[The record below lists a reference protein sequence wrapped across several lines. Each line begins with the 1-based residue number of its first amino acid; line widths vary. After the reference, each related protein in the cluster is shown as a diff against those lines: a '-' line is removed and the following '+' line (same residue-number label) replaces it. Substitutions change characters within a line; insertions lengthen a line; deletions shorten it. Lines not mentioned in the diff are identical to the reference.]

1 MTESHEEE
9 AGHEKGYSHV
19 LMEEILEDM
28 YHKDQILAK
37 EIGIINDTRCELKF
51 VFPPFTKTILPLPHV
66 SSDQMQLACIEGLY
80 CTIGHAIKQKALKDV
95 NIDYST
101 FLANRHHVAILEEG
115 KEYRREVHPDK
126 EEKLA
131 FFIQGYGI
139 KKFRRE
145 FYYVIVS
152 IDGFLREH
160 FTCLIPTDFS
170 ITSPLPPSPSPSLLV
185 PQTSESPQMPPPS

>member
-9 AGHEKGYSHV
+9 AGHEKGYSDV
-19 LMEEILEDM
+19 LMEEILGDM

-37 EIGIINDTRCELKF
+37 EIGIINDTRCELTF
-51 VFPPFTKTILPLPHV
+51 VFPPFTKTIHPLPHV

-101 FLANRHHVAILEEG
+101 FLANRHHVAIREEG
-115 KEYRREVHPDK
+115 KEYRREMHTG
-126 EEKLA
+126 EEAKLA

-152 IDGFLREH
+152 IDGFLRGH
-160 FTCLIPTDFS
+160 FTCL
-170 ITSPLPPSPSPSLLV
+170 LPIDVMSKTQEPSSNPD
-185 PQTSESPQMPPPS
+185 SEPVKEPKDVV

>member
-1 MTESHEEE
+1 MTESHEEN
-9 AGHEKGYSHV
+9 AGHEKGYADV
-19 LMEEILEDM
+19 LMEEILGDM

-37 EIGIINDTRCELKF
+37 EIGIINDTRCELTF
-51 VFPPFTKTILPLPHV
+51 VFPPFAKTILPLSHV

-101 FLANRHHVAILEEG
+101 FLANRYHVAVRDEG
-115 KEYRREVHPDK
+115 KEYRREVHPNT

-139 KKFRRE
+139 KKYRRE

-152 IDGFLREH
+152 IDGFLRGH
-160 FTCLIPTDFS
+160 FTCLLPTDLP
-170 ITSPLPPSPSPSLLV
+170 ITSPLPQSPSPSLPV
-185 PQTSESPQMPPPS
+185 PQTSESPQMPPSS